1 MVAAEAA
8 ACGVLP
14 ISAAHS
20 GLAEVSAKLAQ
31 TVPPAA
37 QGLLAFARGPHAV
50 RDLAARIF
58 DDRVT
63 VERIKAIEASDDRI
77 DRDLWREL
85 GKAHLLGI
93 AVDDVYGGSG
103 LGLTALCMLLRE
115 QGRTLAPVPLLTL
128 TLGASAL
135 ETFGTADT
143 ISEWLPLIIE
153 GDAIVT
159 AALSE
164 PGNLEAAAP
173 RTTATR
179 DGRITGTKLVV
190 TAGNLADRVLV
201 PAMTPDGVTVFLVNP
216 RAPGALVEPLD
227 TTDRQANATI
237 QFADA
242 AAEAVVG
249 KPGDGAAVVR
259 HILDRAHVGLA
270 ALQLGVCA
278 EALRR
283 TAEYTSERV
292 QFGKPLSTF
301 QGVALRAADA
311 YIDSQAME
319 VTMLQAAWRLDHGLD
334 AAKEVAVAKW
344 FANVLGQQVS
354 DLAMQLHGG
363 SGYSEEYGIERLH
376 RDSHGWAIAGGT
388 PAIQRV
394 RITSELLGRP
404 FNQRRPEA
412 IPQ

>member
-1 MVAAEAA
+1 MDFTLSEDLV
-8 ACGVLP
+8 
-14 ISAAHS
+14 
-20 GLAEVSAKLAQ
+20 
-31 TVPPAA
+31 
-37 QGLLAFARGPHAV
+37 AV

-311 YIDSQAME
+311 YIDTQAME

-344 FANVLGQQVS
+344 FAADAGERVVLATQH
-354 DLAMQLHGG
+354 LHGG
-363 SGYSEEYGIERLH
+363 MGADVDYPIHRYFLWGKQIADTFGGATAQLARLGAELAEEYR
-376 RDSHGWAIAGGT
+376 
-388 PAIQRV
+388 
-394 RITSELLGRP
+394 
-404 FNQRRPEA
+404 
-412 IPQ
+412 